1 MKCAGTF
8 SRLSSLRKWKMLASR
23 TGASRQ
29 AIHDAVHLRK
39 PAVVSVRGEAGPTN
53 ISANTPVRIISQRFR
68 MRLTVS
74 DYSPKAVGIRRQ
86 GAQDT
91 KRSRNLSG

>member
-39 PAVVSVRGEAGPTN
+39 LCEVSVWGEAEPTN
-53 ISANTPVRIISQRFR
+53 KSAKTAARMIGQRFR
-68 MRLTVS
+68 MSLTVS